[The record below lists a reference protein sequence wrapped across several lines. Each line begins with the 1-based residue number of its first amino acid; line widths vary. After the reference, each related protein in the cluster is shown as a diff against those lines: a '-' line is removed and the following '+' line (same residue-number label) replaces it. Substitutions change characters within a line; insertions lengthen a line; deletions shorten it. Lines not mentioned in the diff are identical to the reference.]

1 MFIVCRLNDAGT
13 LVASNNPFIHPTEE
27 EATTEALRLAN
38 STNSSQYVVFGA
50 LSIASRPQIP
60 DAVVTKYVPPT
71 VFN

>member
-1 MFIVCRLNDAGT
+1 MFIVCRLNDVGN
-13 LVASNNPFIHPTEE
+13 LVASNNPFVHPTEE

-38 STNSSQYVVFGA
+38 TNGSQYVVFGA